1 MPDRQRV
8 ATIVA
13 AYTKS
18 TTLQIDQLVALI
30 AAVHATLSGIEN
42 GARSEPQKQLMPA
55 VPVRRSIAPN
65 KIICLD
71 CGYEGKMLR
80 RHLNTAHGLTPDAYR
95 ERWNLKPDYPMV
107 APDYAARRGELA
119 RSYGFG
125 KHRGAGRRAP

>member
-1 MPDRQRV
+1 MPDKQLV

-18 TTLQIDQLVALI
+18 TTLQVDQLLALI
-30 AAVHATLSGIEN
+30 AAVHATLLGIET
-42 GARSEPQKQLMPA
+42 GGRSEPPKQLMPA
-55 VPVRRSIAPN
+55 VPVRRSITPS
-65 KIICLD
+65 KVICLD
-71 CGYEGKMLR
+71 CGYEGKMLK

-95 ERWNLKPDYPMV
+95 ERWKLKPDYPVV

-125 KHRGAGRRAP
+125 KHRSTGRRAP